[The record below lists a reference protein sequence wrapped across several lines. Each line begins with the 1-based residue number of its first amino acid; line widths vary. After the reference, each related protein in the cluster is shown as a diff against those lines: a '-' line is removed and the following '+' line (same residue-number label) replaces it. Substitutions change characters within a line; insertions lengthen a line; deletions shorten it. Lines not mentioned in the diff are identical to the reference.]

1 MTSRYDDLF
10 SARKLTR
17 RDLLRYAGAGA
28 GAAGLAAFLAACGV
42 SGTKGSGGSSASSIW
57 DTAKKEGEL
66 NFGNWP
72 LYIDKARRNGETV
85 YPTLED
91 FTKATGIQVNYKT
104 DISEN
109 ETFFG
114 KIRPSLAAGQDT
126 GYDLIVITNGPTL
139 DKLIRLDY
147 LIPLDHSYLETFEAN
162 AADAYKDPT
171 YDPGN
176 KYTVPWQS
184 GITGIG
190 YNPKLTGREI
200 TSFKDLFDPKF
211 KGKVGMF
218 GDTLDL
224 PNFAMVGLGID
235 PETSTPDDWKQAAD
249 ELVKQR
255 EDGLVRKYYQ
265 QNYTQDLQS
274 GDTWLTMAWSG
285 DVFQLQSSGSPE
297 LKFVVPDEGGVL
309 WTDNMCIPAEAAHPV
324 DAITMMDFVYDP
336 KIAAQIAD
344 WVWYITPVPA
354 AQDIIRNDLKDPA
367 VADSP
372 LVFPTEEMY
381 SKLHRYRTLE
391 SEEEEEW
398 NSIFQPVYQG

>member
-1 MTSRYDDLF
+1 MTTEYDDVFRQRL
-10 SARKLTR
+10 SR

-42 SGTKGSGGSSASSIW
+42 SGTKGSGGSSASSVW
-57 DTAKKEGEL
+57 DNAEKAGEL

-72 LYIDKARRNGETV
+72 LYIDKVRRNGEVV

-91 FTKATGIQVNYKT
+91 FTKATGITVNYKT
-104 DISEN
+104 DIQEN
-109 ETFFG
+109 EQFFG

-126 GYDLIVITNGPTL
+126 GYDIIVITNGPTL

-147 LIPLDHSYLETFEAN
+147 LIPLEHSYLKNFDQY

-184 GITGIG
+184 GITGIA

-200 TSFKDLFDPKF
+200 TSFKDLLDPKF

-235 PETSTPDDWKQAAD
+235 PETSTPDDWKQTAD
-249 ELVKQR
+249 ALTKQR
-255 EDGLVRKYYQ
+255 DDGLVRQYYQ
-265 QNYTQDLQS
+265 QNYTQPLQS
-274 GDTWLTMAWSG
+274 GDIWLTMAWSG

-297 LKFVVPDEGGVL
+297 LRFVVPDEGGVL
-309 WTDNMCIPAEAAHPV
+309 WTDNMCIPAQAEHPV
-324 DAITMMDFVYDP
+324 DAITMMDFVYQP

-344 WVWYITPVPA
+344 WVWYITPVPD
-354 AQDIIRNDLKDPA
+354 AQEIIRTDLKDPT

-381 SKLHRYRTLE
+381 SKLHRYRTLDP
-391 SEEEEEW
+391 EEEQEW
-398 NSIFQPVYQG
+398 NSIFQPIYQG